1 VQRVDS
7 VVRRSHL
14 PPPLLLVAAYTK
26 HTKHRYIRRL
36 EAFEKK
42 LSVEPET
49 VARQL
54 KAFEVQ
60 HQELERRRV
69 AWDYDQ

>member
-1 VQRVDS
+1 
-7 VVRRSHL
+7 
-14 PPPLLLVAAYTK
+14 VAAYTK